1 MLVEELQDLE
11 LDRTRDL
18 ISYLPLIDGHNFL
31 TPLIRTIMGLQS
43 QADIYTLYSPYW
55 WPSWMLGL

>member
-11 LDRTRDL
+11 LDKTRDL

-31 TPLIRTIMGLQS
+31 TPLMRIKMGLQS
-43 QADIYTLYSPYW
+43 QADTYALYSLHW
-55 WPSWMLGL
+55 WPF